1 VDVLDGDVE
10 VPADFRICGHDGQ
23 KPVIDPVRIC
33 VQEADPT
40 QTADRAKSR
49 QQLCKVGF
57 FLQVASVGGRIL
69 RDEKNFLCATGDEG
83 LRLGEDIVGRPAA
96 GPAADGGDDAIGA
109 AVRAA
114 VGDLQAG
121 GEGRGLSPAGKA
133 GIHEKPGWSCRIG
146 KRRTIRRFQS
156 GQAGGDLRDVVDS
169 QAEVDFRDFAVE
181 GFSVALGEASGNDE
195 AAHVPLPLQ
204 FGGRENGLYG
214 LFLGGQDEGAGV
226 DDDDVGNLRPPRR
239 AETFADEDSR
249 QNLRID
255 GVLRATEA
263 DDMEGPV
270 GGAHLGI
277 FLTRTFLGLTPS
289 AGPTI
294 PSVSIRSTMRA
305 ARL

>member
-1 VDVLDGDVE
+1 
-10 VPADFRICGHDGQ
+10 
-23 KPVIDPVRIC
+23 
-33 VQEADPT
+33 
-40 QTADRAKSR
+40 
-49 QQLCKVGF
+49 VGP
-57 FLQVASVGGRIL
+57 FLQVAPVGGRVL
-69 RDEKNFLCATGDEG
+69 RDEENFSRAPRGEG

-121 GEGRGLSPAGKA
+121 GEGRGLPPAGKT
-133 GIHEKPGWSCRIG
+133 GVHEKPGMSCRIEKG
-146 KRRTIRRFQS
+146 MRIRCFQA

-169 QAEVDFRDFAVE
+169 QAEVDFRNFAVQ
-181 GFSVALGEASGNDE
+181 GFPVALGEASGNDE
-195 AAHVPLPLQ
+195 PAHMPLPFQ
-204 FGGRENGLYG
+204 FGGRENGLDR

-226 DDDDVGNLRPPRR
+226 DDDDVGGLRPPRR
-239 AETFADEDSR
+239 AETFADEDSS

-263 DDMEGPV
+263 DDMEGPA